1 MYESLSIFSVP
12 GNVGEAHLLMEMA
25 ISNCKV
31 HTIQKTLVDQLVCRD
46 TLCLRYSR
54 LQVEK
59 ARLKLGTAELH
70 VGRMR
75 MVLRQHGYNPD
86 IRKLYV

>member
-1 MYESLSIFSVP
+1 MYELLIFLVP
-12 GNVGEAHLLMEMA
+12 HNVEEALLLMEMA

-31 HTIQKTLVDQLVCRD
+31 HAIQKTLADQLVCRD
-46 TLCLRYSR
+46 TLQLRYSR

-59 ARLKLGTAELH
+59 AALKQSAAELH
-70 VGRMR
+70 VRR
-75 MVLRQHGYNPD
+75 VCMVLRQNGYNLD

>member
-1 MYESLSIFSVP
+1 MYELLSIFSVP

-46 TLCLRYSR
+46 TLRLRYSH

-59 ARLKLGTAELH
+59 MMSKLGTAKLH
-70 VGRMR
+70 IRWMH
-75 MVLRQHGYNPD
+75 MVLRQHGYNTD
-86 IRKLYV
+86 ICKLYI